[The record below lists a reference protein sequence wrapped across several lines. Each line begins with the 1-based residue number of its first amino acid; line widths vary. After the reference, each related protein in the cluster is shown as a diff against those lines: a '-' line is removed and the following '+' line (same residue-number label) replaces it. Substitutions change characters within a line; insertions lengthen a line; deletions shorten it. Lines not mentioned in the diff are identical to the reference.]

1 MNRRLH
7 IHGGPIVR
15 AVLVLAAL
23 LVAGAASPVL
33 ASVHSP
39 AAAAAPVKTSAAHIL
54 VTTSGRTLY
63 VFAPDSRNK
72 STCYGQCA
80 KFWPPL
86 LLKKGSAP
94 ASQVGN
100 IAGNFG
106 VATRKDGS
114 KQLTFDGAPLYTFA
128 EDKKAGDMNGQGVVA
143 AGGYWWAVAAGT

>member
-7 IHGGPIVR
+7 IHGGPIIF
-15 AVLVLAAL
+15 AVLSLAAL
-23 LVAGAASPVL
+23 LVTGAASPAL
-33 ASVHSP
+33 ASVHSSAP
-39 AAAAAPVKTSAAHIL
+39 SAAPVRTSAAHIL

-63 VFAPDSRNK
+63 VFATDSRNK

-86 LLKKGSAP
+86 LVKTGSTP
-94 ASQVGN
+94 AANVAN
-100 IAGNFG
+100 ISGNFG
-106 VATRKDGS
+106 VAKRKDGS

-143 AGGYWWAVAAGT
+143 AGGYWWVVAAGK

>member
-7 IHGGPIVR
+7 IHGGPIVL
-15 AVLVLAAL
+15 AVLALAAL
-23 LVAGAASPVL
+23 LVSGAASPVL
-33 ASVHSP
+33 ASVHAP
-39 AAAAAPVKTSAAHIL
+39 AAASAPVKTSAAHIL

-86 LLKKGSAP
+86 LVNKGSTP
-94 ASQVGN
+94 AAKVGN

-106 VATRKDGS
+106 VAARKDGS
-114 KQLTFDGAPLYTFA
+114 KQLTFDGAPLYTFV
-128 EDKKAGDMNGQGVVA
+128 EDKKSGDMNGQGVVA
-143 AGGYWWAVAAGT
+143 AGGYWWVVAAGK